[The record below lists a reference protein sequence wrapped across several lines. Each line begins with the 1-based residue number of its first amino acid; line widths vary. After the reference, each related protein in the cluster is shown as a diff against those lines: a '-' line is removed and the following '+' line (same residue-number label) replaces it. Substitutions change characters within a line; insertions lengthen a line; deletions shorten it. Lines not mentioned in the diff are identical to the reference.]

1 MTHQKR
7 LSAPKHYPI
16 QRKHYSYVSGIKGS
30 RSSETAIPA
39 VLFLRDVTGYAES
52 EKEAKQ
58 IIRNGQLLRNGERVR
73 DVKEG
78 IGVLDVVT
86 LEEVDEAYR
95 VIIEGDD
102 LRFVE
107 IDDSEKTI
115 ARIEEKATEGEEFV
129 YHLHNGDNYRTEESF
144 ETGSSLLLNGDAE
157 EVKREEGAQVLV
169 ISGQHAG
176 EVAELKEVHR
186 RNLDQDTGD
195 VESEYEFETQLENLV
210 AVKDIELGDEQ

>member
-16 QRKHYSYVSGIKGS
+16 ERKHYSYVSGIKGS

-39 VLFLRDVTGYAES
+39 VLFLRDVTEYAES

-107 IDDSEKTI
+107 VDDSEKTI
-115 ARIEEKATEGEEFV
+115 ARIEDKETEGDEFI
-129 YHLHNGDNYRTEESF
+129 YHLHNGDNYRTEENF
-144 ETGSSLLLNGDAE
+144 QTGSSLLLNGDAE
-157 EVKREEGAQVLV
+157 EVEREEGAKVLV
-169 ISGQHAG
+169 VSGKHAG
-176 EVAELKEVHR
+176 EVAELTDIQR
-186 RNLDQDTGD
+186 RNLDEDTGT
-195 VESEYEFETQLENLV
+195 VEKDDREFSTQLENLV
-210 AVKDIELGDEQ
+210 AVKEIDLGE